1 MPTDPPDLMIRPA
14 GHADLQAI
22 AEVYLEARQAAVPAM
37 PPPVHTVEEIRA
49 HIGGWDLTAKQVWL
63 AEVAADVVG
72 FAALSA
78 DWLDDLY
85 LRPEYAGQGIGS
97 AILDLVKAQR
107 PAGFSLWVFESNEPA
122 RRFYRRHGLI
132 ELDHTD
138 GHDNEE
144 HAPDVRM
151 AWPGH
156 DPLGF
161 MRAQIDDVD
170 TDLAHVLAR
179 RFALTAAIQPL
190 KPISGHAGRDPA
202 REREIALRMAHL
214 TGLPVEGL
222 QQIVHAVIVE
232 SLTAYETGHVRNT

>member
-1 MPTDPPDLMIRPA
+1 
-14 GHADLQAI
+14 
-22 AEVYLEARQAAVPAM
+22 
-37 PPPVHTVEEIRA
+37 
-49 HIGGWDLTAKQVWL
+49 
-63 AEVAADVVG
+63 
-72 FAALSA
+72 
-78 DWLDDLY
+78 
-85 LRPEYAGQGIGS
+85 
-97 AILDLVKAQR
+97 
-107 PAGFSLWVFESNEPA
+107 
-122 RRFYRRHGLI
+122 
-132 ELDHTD
+132 
-138 GHDNEE
+138 
-144 HAPDVRM
+144 M